1 MSSDDE
7 DARVVPDDPD
17 AELATKRCDFQ
28 ALLAREGLGHRE
40 TSPRDIDNLDGRT
53 ELWLFHYAPKGQEAD
68 DGKVPEENASID
80 LALTKFF
87 PYLRD
92 RNELTDATY
101 RRIQK
106 RIEEEVVVVDR
117 FGISLDLQSVR
128 AQRGGSAARPEKE
141 FRAVCGAAAD
151 DVWKGYEDMVFAMV
165 EVMVKNGQA
174 VKLVA
179 WGGLMKHDNHGAV
192 ALAERLVEY
201 FGDDVRWLGT
211 LPHPEQ
217 ILRRCH
223 NMPLATMN
231 SFDRSLEAVVH
242 ASAYCGAFK
251 TCIFYDIHNKDK
263 DTFARLSSW
272 SRVCAT
278 VRIEQGVSPSFPS
291 GAANLR
297 FGKGRS
303 SAEHSRL
310 QRVTTQLR
318 GQTQPR
324 DMASTPFSAFAPGTG
339 SWAAREERLERISAR
354 EFARLWHLTF
364 DDDTRYTTCASAQC
378 TFMCCRKRRSAVF
391 PIHYFDP
398 RRGEPVRPSR
408 DHQFVEPSLVCRN
421 AALRYGG
428 EKRPPSRES
437 PPIGWLHWRWC
448 QQDWGV
454 EGEESGEDS

>member
-17 AELATKRCDFQ
+17 AELATKRCDYQ

-53 ELWLFHYAPKGQEAD
+53 ELWLFNYAPKGQEAD

-217 ILRRCH
+217 ILRRCY
-223 NMPLATMN
+223 NMPLAKMN

-242 ASAYCGAFK
+242 ASAYCGAFH
-251 TCIFYDIHNKDK
+251 TSIFYDIHTKDE
-263 DTFARLSSW
+263 DTFARISSW
-272 SRVCAT
+272 SSLCNKARA
-278 VRIEQGVSPSFPS
+278 EQGVLPSFAS
-291 GAANLR
+291 GAANPR
-297 FGKGRS
+297 SGGGRVD
-303 SAEHSRL
+303 AVQSRL
-310 QRVTTQLR
+310 GP
-318 GQTQPR
+318 GQHKRARFPTSKAPISVIFHSFR
-324 DMASTPFSAFAPGTG
+324 LIFGRAIISRNGLDAWMFFS
-339 SWAAREERLERISAR
+339 
-354 EFARLWHLTF
+354 
-364 DDDTRYTTCASAQC
+364 
-378 TFMCCRKRRSAVF
+378 
-391 PIHYFDP
+391 
-398 RRGEPVRPSR
+398 
-408 DHQFVEPSLVCRN
+408 
-421 AALRYGG
+421 
-428 EKRPPSRES
+428 
-437 PPIGWLHWRWC
+437 
-448 QQDWGV
+448 
-454 EGEESGEDS
+454 